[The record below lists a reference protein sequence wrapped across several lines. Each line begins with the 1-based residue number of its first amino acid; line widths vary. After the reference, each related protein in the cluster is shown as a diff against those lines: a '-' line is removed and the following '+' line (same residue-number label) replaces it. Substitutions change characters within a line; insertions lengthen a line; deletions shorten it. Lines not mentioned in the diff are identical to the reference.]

1 MIIVKFRKKGQTPK
15 FQNIKCL
22 KDTMIRNSVK
32 VPPPPPKKKK
42 NKLQIFG
49 YTLFFMQ
56 NIKKI
61 PTRIENNNW
70 NFDLEGGEVLR
81 SGWGGKYKT

>member
-32 VPPPPPKKKK
+32 VPPPQKKKK
-42 NKLQIFG
+42 KINSKFLVI
-49 YTLFFMQ
+49 LFFLCKTL
-56 NIKKI
+56 KKYRQELKI
-61 PTRIENNNW
+61 IIEILTW
-70 NFDLEGGEVLR
+70 KEAR
-81 SGWGGKYKT
+81 C

>member
-32 VPPPPPKKKK
+32 VPPLPKIRF
-42 NKLQIFG
+42 QIFG

>member
-1 MIIVKFRKKGQTPK
+1 MSKRHNDKEQCKST
-15 FQNIKCL
+15 
-22 KDTMIRNSVK
+22 
-32 VPPPPPKKKK
+32 PPPPKKKKK

-61 PTRIENNNW
+61 PTRIENNN
-70 NFDLEGGEVLR
+70 
-81 SGWGGKYKT
+81 